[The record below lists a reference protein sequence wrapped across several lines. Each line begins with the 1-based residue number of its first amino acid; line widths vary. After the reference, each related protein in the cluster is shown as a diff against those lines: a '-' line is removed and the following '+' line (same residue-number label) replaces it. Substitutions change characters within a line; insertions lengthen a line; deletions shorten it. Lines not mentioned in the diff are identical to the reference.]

1 MVGVLEYKE
10 PELKYGANTANEE
23 AIIKMKMRNEEQRSI
38 NNMYGAGSNNLLK
51 KNKNKNKI
59 LKTLKKN
66 KNKLLKTIQRINFN
80 IIKNKLKNKNKT
92 NKKLIKNKKTKYVYV
107 KTNKK
112 KNKKLKLIK
121 IKGGNSEV
129 AVPNFGSENTKANAS
144 SVQLNSLLLKSQ
156 QDSSYDKDINE

>member
-10 PELKYGANTANEE
+10 PKLMYGANTANEE
-23 AIIKMKMRNEEQRSI
+23 ALFKMNMRNEEQRSI
-38 NNMYGAGSNNLLK
+38 NNMYGAGFNNLLK

-66 KNKLLKTIQRINFN
+66 KNKLLKTIQRINVN
-80 IIKNKLKNKNKT
+80 IIKNKLKNKT

-112 KNKKLKLIK
+112 NNKKFKLIK
-121 IKGGNSEV
+121 FKGGNAEV
-129 AVPNFGSENTKANAS
+129 PVPTFGSGNTKENAS

-156 QDSSYDKDINE
+156 QDSSYDKDIIN